1 MGAEHVN
8 DATRRDFLHVA
19 TGAIGA
25 VGAGAVA
32 WPLINQMNPAADT
45 RALASI
51 KVDLSPIEV
60 GQQITVMWQGKPVFI
75 RHRTSDDIRDAD
87 SVDIQ
92 TLRDP
97 ESDDIRV
104 QEFNGALMKEWLVT
118 IGACTH
124 LGCVPVKNQGD
135 YNAWFCPCHGSH
147 YDKSG
152 RIRRGPAPKNLPVPP
167 YEFLSSTQI
176 QIG

>member
-1 MGAEHVN
+1 MGAEHAPVG
-8 DATRRDFLHVA
+8 TRRDFLHVA
-19 TGAIGA
+19 SAAIGA

-51 KVDLSPIEV
+51 KVDLAPIVV
-60 GQQITVMWQGKPVFI
+60 GQQITVMWQGKPIFI
-75 RHRTSDDIRDAD
+75 RHRTADDIREAD

-97 ESDDIRV
+97 ESDDARV
-104 QEFNGALMKEWLVT
+104 LEFDGALMKEWLVT
-118 IGACTH
+118 VGVCTH
-124 LGCVPVKNQGD
+124 LGCVPVKDQGN
-135 YNAWFCPCHGSH
+135 YSAWFCPCHGSH

-152 RIRRGPAPKNLPVPP
+152 RIRKGPAPTNLPVPP
-167 YEFLSSTQI
+167 YQFLSATQI